1 MSNTL
6 LKVAF
11 VKINFSWFNN
21 SLYFDQL
28 ASRLFYNLVRPYQVA
43 LFINFLVHVIFL
55 WGGGGMG
62 EGSIVLSNA

>member
-21 SLYFDQL
+21 SLDFDQL
-28 ASRLFYNLVRPYQVA
+28 ASRLFYDVVRPYQVA
-43 LFINFLVHVIFL
+43 LYINFWVHVIFPL
-55 WGGGGMG
+55 GMG
-62 EGSIVLSNA
+62 GAQLF